1 VKAFFSNLDW
11 RLFLIAPLAAAII
24 ALVFAPERDIM
35 VIKGIP
41 EFMALVLTGAA
52 VAVSGF
58 RLKIENNPLMPLL
71 FAFCLAFFSR
81 EIHFAGTSTGV
92 YIVVVLIALW
102 AWRWRE
108 RLVNPVNTGR
118 FKSWLF
124 AAGWAYLLALL
135 VQRRFFKH
143 VFPDFLLAWEGHIHV
158 PMEEW
163 MEVVAHALLLVT
175 VFSGFSGSLRKR
187 A

>member
-1 VKAFFSNLDW
+1 MKAFFLNLDW
-11 RLFLIAPLAAAII
+11 RLFLIAPLAASII
-24 ALVFAPERDIM
+24 AVVFAPERDIM

-41 EFMALVLTGAA
+41 EFIALVLTGAA

-58 RLKIENNPLMPLL
+58 RLKIENSPLMPLL
-71 FAFCLAFFSR
+71 FAFCVAFFSR

-92 YIVVVLIALW
+92 YIAVVLIALW
-102 AWRWRE
+102 AWLWRE
-108 RLVNPVNTGR
+108 RLVNLVNTGR

-124 AAGWAYLLALL
+124 ATGWAYLLALL